1 MPKKLFKPFK
11 ITIFLAIFQWIWN
24 FLIRGVP
31 SLSPTFGTLA
41 YLLLPIPLA
50 NLSLATLRIAHTSLV
65 RDINLIHFRIAWRS
79 MQGWGAGEFH
89 IALNSVH
96 FFILQ
101 QSHATAA

>member
-79 MQGWGAGEFH
+79 MQGAGEFH